1 MRSKKN
7 VNLFERLIKLHKDER
22 GMTLVEVIIAITIL
36 TVVAVSVLQS
46 LTTAMI
52 YNKKAR
58 NRQEM
63 TLTAESIMETFKGY
77 DLDSLKDRFSGGA
90 IGGVVG
96 IEGVN
101 YESVDGDSGYRYTA
115 TPILVGSETA
125 DEYTFCIE
133 DMKADDGQLYDVK
146 ITATPNS
153 IEKIMVPDNM
163 ETTRDAIYKAD
174 RSIDTSALQ
183 KAKEDFRNNQQSD
196 LANYFAASYSDAVFK
211 SGGNIITIKD
221 EIDKIFESAAGAF
234 FAENYIKLH
243 EKKLTIDIVNNGSD
257 CEVRPKMSYS
267 YYMEGFPYYVRAEDT
282 SMPDDEYDG
291 ATPVAPNAIVE
302 HEPDTTIRYPASG
315 FLEFEISLSS
325 SYPDGHFYKNPLKI
339 KDKNDNEQIVLNRLF
354 VYYYPQ
360 YNLDPGCDTIVINN
374 LVTGTVNGST
384 INGIPNFECYL
395 LKQRAPDISEIT
407 MKTKEN
413 GYKANVNINNSASG
427 FKVFHN
433 FDDNIAD
440 GSSRTAPSI
449 TGTYEKA
456 VSYRDAT
463 NDGDMTEFIEAFS
476 EAEALS
482 YKLTL
487 EITQNG
493 RTVTKLES
501 TMNEPIN

>member
-36 TVVAVSVLQS
+36 TVVAVAVLQS

-77 DLDSLKDRFSGGA
+77 DLDSLKDRFSGGT
-90 IGGVVG
+90 IGGVAG
-96 IEGVN
+96 IEGVD

-115 TPILVGSETA
+115 ATIPVGSETA
-125 DEYTFCIE
+125 DEYTFYIE
-133 DMKADDGQLYDVK
+133 DMKADNGQLYDVT

-163 ETTRDAIYKAD
+163 ETTRDAIYKGD
-174 RSIDTSALQ
+174 RSIDSSALQ

-211 SGGNIITIKD
+211 SGSDIITIKD
-221 EIDKIFESAAGAF
+221 EIDKIFQPAAGAF
-234 FAENYIKLH
+234 FAEHYVQLH
-243 EKKLTIDIVNNGSD
+243 EKKLTIDIVNNGGD
-257 CEVRPKMSYS
+257 YEVRPKMSYS

-291 ATPVAPNAIVE
+291 ATPGAPNAIVE
-302 HEPDTTIRYPASG
+302 HEPDKTIRYPASG
-315 FLEFEISLSS
+315 FLEFEVSLSS
-325 SYPDGHFYKNPLKI
+325 SYPDGHFYKNPTVAGL
-339 KDKNDNEQIVLNRLF
+339 DRLF

-374 LVTGTVNGST
+374 SAN
-384 INGIPNFECYL
+384 IPNFQCYL
-395 LKQRAPDISEIT
+395 LKQRAADISEIT

-427 FKVFHN
+427 FKIFHN

-440 GSSRTAPSI
+440 GSSTTAPSI

-456 VSYRDAT
+456 VSYTKAGSEPDT
-463 NDGDMTEFIEAFS
+463 TELMENFS
-476 EAEALS
+476 EVEALS

-501 TMNEPIN
+501 TMNEPINQ